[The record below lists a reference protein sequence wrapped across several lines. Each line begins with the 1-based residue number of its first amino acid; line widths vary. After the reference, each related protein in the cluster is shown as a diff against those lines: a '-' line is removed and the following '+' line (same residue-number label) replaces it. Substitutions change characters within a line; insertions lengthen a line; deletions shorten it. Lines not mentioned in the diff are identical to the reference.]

1 MLHSKKL
8 IRILIDLVG
17 INMSYFIARFLV
29 YGNVD
34 LSEHSITMWI
44 IIILLWFSSL
54 SLANQLYGR
63 FEYTTFKVEMKSVFN
78 NYLLHFLGF
87 TLIYYIIFEENWTFH
102 LSFYVTLVLLL
113 PLGRFLLKRYLP
125 HMGRVEMLNYIVI
138 GYCDV
143 LKKVEGTI
151 SNAHL
156 EKVNYLGSFGE
167 NIPEGY
173 DRIGDVNGIYDF
185 IKSNKVNMILYA
197 SDEMKVKEVRELM
210 NYSLLNFIDFK
221 IIPLEVEL
229 ISRGVKM
236 EVHNGYP
243 IISVKDEN
251 IARLRN
257 RFLKRSFDIVF
268 SSFVIVFIM
277 SWLYPLLNILIKIQ
291 SPGAALFNQKRV
303 GYRNKGFICHK
314 FRSMVIND
322 EADTKQATKNDSRIT
337 KIGAFMRKTNLD
349 EMPQFFNVLKGDMSV
364 VGPRPHPVSLDK
376 ELGGEMEEYILR
388 HYTKPGITGW
398 AQVNGFRG
406 PTTTEKSKKGRTSHD
421 VWYLRHWSFLLDV
434 KIVFLTVFGKK
445 TQENAF

>member
-17 INMSYFIARFLV
+17 INMSYFIAHFLV
-29 YGNVD
+29 YGNIN
-34 LSEHSITMWI
+34 LSEDSITMWI
-44 IIILLWFSSL
+44 IIILLWFSTL

-78 NYLLHFLGF
+78 NYLLHSLGF
-87 TLIYYIIFEENWTFH
+87 TLIYYILFKENWIFH
-102 LSFYVTLVLLL
+102 VSFYVTLALLL

-125 HMGRVEMLNYIVI
+125 SMGRVEMLNYIVI

-167 NIPEGY
+167 NIP
-173 DRIGDVNGIYDF
+173 DSHKRIGDIHGIYDF

-197 SDEMKVKEVRELM
+197 SDEMKGKEVRELM

-268 SSFVIVFIM
+268 SFLVIVFIM
-277 SWLYPLLNILIKIQ
+277 SWLYPLLSFLIKMQ
-291 SPGAALFNQKRV
+291 SPGPALFNQKRV
-303 GYRNKGFICHK
+303 GYRNKYFICHK
-314 FRSMVIND
+314 FRSMIMND

-364 VGPRPHPVSLDK
+364 VGPRPHPVNLDK
-376 ELGGEMEEYILR
+376 ELGDEMEEYILR

-406 PTTTEKSKKGRTSHD
+406 PTKTEKSKKGRTSHD
-421 VWYLRHWSFLLDV
+421 VWYLRHWSFLLDI